1 MKEIDKPQ
9 SKEPSKEFPLLK
21 IIVFSIWGLLIYA
34 IYYLVKH
41 GV

>member
-1 MKEIDKPQ
+1 MKELEKTQP
-9 SKEPSKEFPLLK
+9 KEPSKEFPLLK

-34 IYYLVKH
+34 IYYLTKY

>member
-1 MKEIDKPQ
+1 MKEIEKIQ
-9 SKEPSKEFPLLK
+9 SKEPSKKFPILK

-34 IYYLVKH
+34 IYYLIKY